1 LLKPL
6 SILKLKLSSLKRM
19 PDLSY
24 ELTIDGVVTGID
36 EAGRGPWAGPVV
48 AAAVVLNTQTLSQ
61 ELIDGLDDSKRL
73 NKKKR
78 ELLFAL
84 LPAHASIGVGM
95 SEPAEIDEINILQA
109 TLAAMARA
117 VANLDVQPDHALV
130 DGTQAPSLPCDVTCV
145 VKGDGKSLSI
155 AAASIVAKVT
165 RDRLM
170 AELAERH
177 PGYGWERN
185 AGYGT
190 AEHQAALAALGV
202 TDAHRKSFKPILK
215 ILGS

>member
-1 LLKPL
+1 
-6 SILKLKLSSLKRM
+6 M

-170 AELAERH
+170 AELAKRH

>member
-1 LLKPL
+1 
-6 SILKLKLSSLKRM
+6 M

-24 ELTIDGVVTGID
+24 ESTIDGVVTGID

-117 VANLDVQPDHALV
+117 VANLDVQPDQALV

>member
-1 LLKPL
+1 
-6 SILKLKLSSLKRM
+6 M

-24 ELTIDGVVTGID
+24 ESTIDGVVTGID

-61 ELIDGLDDSKRL
+61 ELIDGLDDSKKL

-109 TLAAMARA
+109 TLTAMARA

-170 AELAERH
+170 AELAKRH

>member
-1 LLKPL
+1 
-6 SILKLKLSSLKRM
+6 M

-24 ELTIDGVVTGID
+24 ESTIDGVVTGID

-170 AELAERH
+170 AELAKRH

>member
-1 LLKPL
+1 
-6 SILKLKLSSLKRM
+6 M

-24 ELTIDGVVTGID
+24 ESTIDGVVTGID

-61 ELIDGLDDSKRL
+61 ELIDGLDDSKKL

-109 TLAAMARA
+109 TLTAMARA

-170 AELAERH
+170 VELAERH
-177 PGYGWERN
+177 SGYGWERN

>member
-1 LLKPL
+1 
-6 SILKLKLSSLKRM
+6 M

-24 ELTIDGVVTGID
+24 ESKIDGIVAGID

-48 AAAVVLNTQTLSQ
+48 AAAVVLNTQTLP
-61 ELIDGLDDSKRL
+61 LDLMTGLDDSKKL
-73 NKKKR
+73 SKKKR
-78 ELLFAL
+78 ELLFGL
-84 LPAHASIGVGM
+84 LPAHASIGVGV

-117 VANLDVQPDHALV
+117 VTNLDIQPEHALV

-155 AAASIVAKVT
+155 AAASIIAKVT

-170 AELAERH
+170 AELAEQH

>member
-1 LLKPL
+1 
-6 SILKLKLSSLKRM
+6 M

-24 ELTIDGVVTGID
+24 ESKIDGIVAGID
-36 EAGRGPWAGPVV
+36 EAGRGPWTGPVV
-48 AAAVVLNTQTLSQ
+48 AAAVVLNTQTLP
-61 ELIDGLDDSKRL
+61 LDLMTGLDDSKKL

-84 LPAHASIGVGM
+84 LPAHASISVGV

-117 VANLDVQPDHALV
+117 VTNLDIQPGHALV

-155 AAASIVAKVT
+155 AAASIIAKVT

-170 AELAERH
+170 AELAEQH

>member
-1 LLKPL
+1 
-6 SILKLKLSSLKRM
+6 M

-24 ELTIDGVVTGID
+24 ESTIDGVVTGID

-130 DGTQAPSLPCDVTCV
+130 DGTQAPSLPCEVTCV

>member
-1 LLKPL
+1 
-6 SILKLKLSSLKRM
+6 M

-24 ELTIDGVVTGID
+24 ESKIEGIVTGID

-48 AAAVVLNTQTLSQ
+48 AAAVVLNTKTLPPD
-61 ELIDGLDDSKRL
+61 LIDGLDDSKKL
-73 NKKKR
+73 NKTKR
-78 ELLFAL
+78 EKLFAL

-95 SEPAEIDEINILQA
+95 SEAAEIDEINILQA
-109 TLAAMARA
+109 TLTAMRRA
-117 VANLDVQPDHALV
+117 VAELDVVPDHALV
-130 DGTQAPSLPCDVTCV
+130 DGTQAPALPCDVTCV

-170 AELAERH
+170 AALAERH

-202 TDAHRKSFKPILK
+202 STQHRKNFKPILK

>member
-1 LLKPL
+1 
-6 SILKLKLSSLKRM
+6 M

-24 ELTIDGVVTGID
+24 ESTIDGVVTGID

-61 ELIDGLDDSKRL
+61 ELIDGLDDSKKL

-109 TLAAMARA
+109 TLTAMARA
-117 VANLDVQPDHALV
+117 VANLDVQPDQALV

-170 AELAERH
+170 AELAKRH